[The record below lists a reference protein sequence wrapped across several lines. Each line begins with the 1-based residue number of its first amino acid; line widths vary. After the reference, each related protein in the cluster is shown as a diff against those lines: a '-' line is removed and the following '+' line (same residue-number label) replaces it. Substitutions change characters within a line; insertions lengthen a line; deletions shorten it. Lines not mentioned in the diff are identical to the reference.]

1 LYFCIQ
7 LLIFLSTRSKLI
19 IPPQEFEM
27 KRSFLP
33 YALFVALPTFCTAPS
48 YLHASPIFVE
58 NFNTATVGLAVT
70 TAGAFSAI
78 GGTNVDIVG
87 GILYGSLCAGPESG
101 NCVDMAG
108 SNGNPFGNLELT
120 TPLNLAAGV
129 YDLSFDLIGS
139 GRGQTTSTTVKFGP
153 YSQTFILTS
162 GDITS
167 GAVANQAVTI
177 AGGLTQLQFLNNGD
191 GGNPNIGALLD
202 NVSISAAGTSTVPEP
217 GTLSLMAIGLLAA
230 AIVIHRRFQI

>member
-1 LYFCIQ
+1 
-7 LLIFLSTRSKLI
+7 
-19 IPPQEFEM
+19 M

-33 YALFVALPTFCTAPS
+33 YALFVALPAFCMAPS
-48 YLHASPIFVE
+48 YLHAIPIFVE
-58 NFNTATVGLAVT
+58 NFSTATVALATT

-78 GGTNVDIVG
+78 GGTNVDVLG
-87 GILYGSLCAGPESG
+87 GGTYGALCAGPESG
-101 NCVDMAG
+101 NCVDMSG
-108 SNGNPFGNLELT
+108 SGGNALGNLELT
-120 TPLNLAAGV
+120 IPLNLAAGV

-139 GRGQTTSTTVKFGP
+139 GRGQTTSTTVNFGP

-167 GAVANQAVTI
+167 GVVVNQAVTI

-202 NVSISAAGTSTVPEP
+202 NISISAAGTSMVPEP

-230 AIVIHRRFQI
+230 AFVVHRRFQI